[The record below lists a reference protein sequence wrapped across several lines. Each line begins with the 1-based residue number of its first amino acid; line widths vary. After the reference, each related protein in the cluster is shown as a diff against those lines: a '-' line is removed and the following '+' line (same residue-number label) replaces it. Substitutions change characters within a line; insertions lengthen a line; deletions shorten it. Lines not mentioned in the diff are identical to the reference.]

1 MLFNV
6 VSGLLQVFPTVVQE
20 SLDVTGCA
28 VLTDSDDPTPAVQ
41 AVYGAP
47 EVLYHRCTRA
57 AMSAGTYYLY
67 AVNTGNVSVP
77 VRFQYSAR
85 LASVDEAHA
94 CWLAGAQSAAKR
106 PQQLG
111 MVVLAALAVLFMQ
124 W

>member
-6 VSGLLQVFPTVVQE
+6 VSGLRQVFPTVVQE

-28 VLTDSDDPTPAVQ
+28 VLTDNDDPTPAVQ

-67 AVNTGNVSVP
+67 AVNTGAVP
-77 VRFQYSAR
+77 APVKFQYSAR

-94 CWLAGAQSAAKR
+94 LLMRCLPSAR
-106 PQQLG
+106 REP
-111 MVVLAALAVLFMQ
+111 
-124 W
+124 